1 MGLGVAHDQDSDG
14 GQGAYARDHEPVTP
28 TEFEDEYSEDGLEH
42 WNDEIAEIEEQLQLN
57 DEIAEEL
64 EKRKKDC
71 LRARKR
77 QRRETAEADSE
88 ATWKLEQQQQT
99 PEQLQAEED
108 KLLLKLPQIGLARSK
123 TQAENKAD
131 QIYARLKQ
139 LQATAACIF
148 SVFAVS
154 TATTQTR
161 DSHPSHP
168 SHSIFSVFAVSTAT
182 THTRDSHPSH
192 ASHSHPSHSGSA
204 ESTVAQTQC
213 CGWDKS
219 LRPTLDLWSARQ
231 SSKEPA
237 VAFARSS

>member
-64 EKRKKDC
+64 EKRKNDC

-108 KLLLKLPQIGLARSK
+108 KLPTSGWTVGKIREWLEGFGIPPDELRRANKTKLL
-123 TQAENKAD
+123 
-131 QIYARLKQ
+131 
-139 LQATAACIF
+139 
-148 SVFAVS
+148 
-154 TATTQTR
+154 
-161 DSHPSHP
+161 
-168 SHSIFSVFAVSTAT
+168 
-182 THTRDSHPSH
+182 
-192 ASHSHPSHSGSA
+192 AS
-204 ESTVAQTQC
+204 
-213 CGWDKS
+213 
-219 LRPTLDLWSARQ
+219 
-231 SSKEPA
+231 
-237 VAFARSS
+237 